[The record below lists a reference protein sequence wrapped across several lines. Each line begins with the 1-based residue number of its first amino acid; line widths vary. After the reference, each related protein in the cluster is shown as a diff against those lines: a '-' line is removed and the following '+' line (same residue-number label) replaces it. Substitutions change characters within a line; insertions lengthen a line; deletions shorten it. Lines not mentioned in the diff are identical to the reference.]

1 MEKMYKILVER
12 DGEYLSPFKRF
23 NYGRLEE
30 FIGKE
35 MSTNCSMSDDDCDS
49 GFYATPLQ
57 GLVYTNLARKGSTVF
72 EVEMGGINKK
82 FNEFKHRFTT
92 QKFLR
97 IVPIEE
103 LKELVIKV
111 NVGYD
116 LYHALWPVN
125 PLDILNDPSDED
137 WKELDKWESV
147 SDYVWKSVWKSVR
160 ESVSDSVWDSVWE
173 SVWDY
178 VSDYLSDY
186 VWDSGR
192 KSVSDY
198 VWDSVRAYVGSLF
211 HPIKWKH
218 IEHEEGVYPFQSAVN
233 LWNRGFI
240 PVKVEGKWGLYSS
253 KLKKIIYND

>member
-12 DGEYLSPFKRF
+12 DGKYLSPFQEF

-35 MSTNCSMSDDDCDS
+35 MSTTCSMSDDDCDS

-57 GLVYTNLARKGSTVF
+57 GLVYTNLSRKGSTVF

-97 IVPIEE
+97 IVLIEE
-103 LKELVIKV
+103 LKELISKV
-111 NVGYD
+111 DVGYD

-125 PLDILNDPSDED
+125 PLEILNDPSDED
-137 WKELDKWESV
+137 WKELDKWA
-147 SDYVWKSVWKSVR
+147 SVR
-160 ESVSDSVWDSVWE
+160 KSVWE
-173 SVWDY
+173 SVWE
-178 VSDYLSDY
+178 
-186 VWDSGR
+186 
-192 KSVSDY
+192 
-198 VWDSVRAYVGSLF
+198 SVRESEAAYVGSLF
-211 HPIKWKH
+211 PAIKKWKH

>member
-12 DGEYLSPFKRF
+12 GGEYLSPFKRF

-137 WKELDKWESV
+137 WKELDKWDYVRGYV
-147 SDYVWKSVWKSVR
+147 SDSVR
-160 ESVSDSVWDSVWE
+160 VSVEDYVSDSVWDSVRD
-173 SVWDY
+173 SVRDS
-178 VSDYLSDY
+178 VGGY
-186 VWDSGR
+186 VWDSVW
-192 KSVSDY
+192 KSV
-198 VWDSVRAYVGSLF
+198 WGSVRAYVGSLF

>member
-12 DGEYLSPFKRF
+12 DGEYLSPFKTF

-137 WKELDKWESV
+137 WKELDKW
-147 SDYVWKSVWKSVR
+147 DSVR
-160 ESVSDSVWDSVWE
+160 ASVRASV
-173 SVWDY
+173 
-178 VSDYLSDY
+178 
-186 VWDSGR
+186 R
-192 KSVSDY
+192 NY
-198 VWDSVRAYVGSLF
+198 VWDSVRYSVSDSEAAYVGSLF
-211 HPIKWKH
+211 PAIKKWKH